1 MNTANISVQYR
12 KHHDVTYSVFRKKV
26 FFHNLSKY
34 VVLEE
39 NKITLLQRK
48 QNAYLH
54 VFKVTKLQHFKSL
67 RVKTAETYHRK
78 MTVLEQHRV
87 RFSKWTGLF

>member
-1 MNTANISVQYR
+1 ML
-12 KHHDVTYSVFRKKV
+12 
-26 FFHNLSKY
+26 FFFFN
-34 VVLEE
+34 EE
-39 NKITLLQRK
+39 NKITLLQWK